1 MQFRHLRV
9 TLQGKSHINVCL
21 SLSED
26 GLCLFDSASGASM
39 AAITCEEEIQVC
51 VCVCVMRMYVCMA
64 VHSRRISE
72 DRLCLFDSAS
82 GASMAAITC
91 EEEIQV
97 CIYMSVC
104 NVNVCMFQC
113 SICLC
118 LM

>member
-1 MQFRHLRV
+1 MYVWLFIV
-9 TLQGKSHINVCL
+9 DVCL

-26 GLCLFDSASGASM
+26 G
-39 AAITCEEEIQVC
+39 
-51 VCVCVMRMYVCMA
+51 
-64 VHSRRISE
+64 
-72 DRLCLFDSAS
+72 LCLFDSAS

-118 LM
+118 LPPWEDRLCLFV